1 MQKQSRGESLLDKHQ
16 SNKAAKKD
24 KEEPPMIWDHARDM
38 GVTGRLL
45 NNEERQAKIR
55 YVALLPPALP
65 SKLCFT
71 AMPPSAFDPGFV
83 LHVQMTSPFI
93 ASI

>member
-1 MQKQSRGESLLDKHQ
+1 MKRQLILQKQSRGESLLEKHQ
-16 SNKAAKKD
+16 TSKASKKD

-55 YVALLPPALP
+55 YVPLGSRL
-65 SKLCFT
+65 F
-71 AMPPSAFDPGFV
+71 FQYD
-83 LHVQMTSPFI
+83 
-93 ASI
+93 